1 MDPWYPLGDGNLI
14 RVADFGLHVCHMT
27 GYNDIMTGLN
37 LVTTNGAKTLK
48 LEGYGIEEGNDA
60 SFVVIDCTSDYD
72 AIRCSPNVLY
82 SVRKG
87 NVIASTKPVESTLH
101 VDLYKQTIRN

>member
-1 MDPWYPLGDGNLI
+1 
-14 RVADFGLHVCHMT
+14 
-27 GYNDIMTGLN
+27 MTGLN